1 MFEKPRCRCPRC
13 AAGRRARYLV
23 AFGVCVV
30 IALGYLMTV
39 GDQRETV
46 PDLSLEGF
54 AGPAAEPSP
63 DGTPLISG
71 NPEPVSTEPLPAK
84 AQVQELETSE
94 SSAGQLAVTSPDEN
108 LAMAY
113 SADPYGLL
121 PPWLMEM
128 GFEMSWKLP
137 PASGHAM
144 ESVSQ
149 NQESAL
155 PNPGP
160 SAPEPAVTSVS
171 EPESRASGI
180 AEPARETEVEPLQ
193 THTEAPADSSAQ
205 KPGQMPDSSGTRVS
219 AATFAQPTPK
229 NKAGAVAGNSAT
241 AETNQPAEIAVV
253 SVPELAALLSQQ
265 PKTAASRGTP
275 KPPLLSENNAAGQA
289 SGNLRKASEPK
300 PPGALASFVA
310 MQGNDL
316 QRVPLQEPREPQ
328 GYITVESK
336 PESLRR
342 AAARTRLPKP
352 AERRPKIEADQGG
365 PQDNPPNSQDYPPKG
380 GVSPAKPSDESDDLQ
395 RFASDFVR
403 TDQTGSVPDQHRFY
417 ADSVHFFGE
426 GDLSWAGVAAATRR
440 YHQEKQNRR
449 YEPAARAVI
458 KGPVNGGFYLVDQ
471 PVAWSQTDG
480 TRLTRGRSMLRLRVV
495 PTGRGGWKITSI
507 EEAGP

>member
-1 MFEKPRCRCPRC
+1 M
-13 AAGRRARYLV
+13 RYLV

-30 IALGYLMTV
+30 LASGYLITV

-46 PDLSLEGF
+46 ADLSLEGF

-63 DGTPLISG
+63 VGTPLISG
-71 NPEPVSTEPLPAK
+71 NSEPVSTEPLQVN

-94 SSAGQLAVTSPDEN
+94 SSAGQLAMTSPDEN

-113 SADPYGLL
+113 SSDPYGLL

-137 PASGHAM
+137 PASGHEM

-155 PNPGP
+155 PDPGP
-160 SAPEPAVTSVS
+160 SAPKPAVTSVS

-180 AEPARETEVEPLQ
+180 AEPARESEAEPLQ
-193 THTEAPADSSAQ
+193 THSELPAAPPAPT
-205 KPGQMPDSSGTRVS
+205 PGQMPDPTGTPVSSV
-219 AATFAQPTPK
+219 ATIEQPTPE
-229 NKAGAVAGNSAT
+229 NNTSAA
-241 AETNQPAEIAVV
+241 AEANQPAEIAVV
-253 SVPELAALLSQQ
+253 SVPELAALLTQQ
-265 PKTAASRGTP
+265 PKTANPASRSTP
-275 KPPLLSENNAAGQA
+275 KPPLLSENNAAQA

-300 PPGALASFVA
+300 LPGALASFVA

-316 QRVPLQEPREPQ
+316 KSLPLQEPREPQ

-365 PQDNPPNSQDYPPKG
+365 PQDNPPNPQDYPSKG

-403 TDQTGSVPDQHRFY
+403 TDQTGSVSDQHRFY
-417 ADSVHFFGE
+417 ADSVRFFGE

-471 PVAWSQTDG
+471 PVSWSQTDG
-480 TRLTRGRSMLRLRVV
+480 TRLRRGRSTLRLRVV
-495 PTGRGGWKITSI
+495 STGRGGWKITSI